1 MTEKRTGDVKDVNRL
16 GLSDQLL
23 VDEPAQLVKDGLDR
37 AGRGSGGRR
46 SRLLG
51 VLAVD
56 EAGLAAAV
64 ELLFL
69 KAKASTLVLN
79 F

>member
-37 AGRGSGGRR
+37 AGRGSRG
-46 SRLLG
+46 SCSLLG